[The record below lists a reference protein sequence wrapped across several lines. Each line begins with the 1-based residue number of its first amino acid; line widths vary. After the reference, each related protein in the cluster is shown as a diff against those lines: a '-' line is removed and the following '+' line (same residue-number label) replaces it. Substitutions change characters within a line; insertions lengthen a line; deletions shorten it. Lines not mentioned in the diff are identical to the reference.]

1 MRVLSLLLLFSV
13 LADDDEKR
21 QEAVGKFADVQASNR
36 KSFHGYRWNQRE
48 EVFLDRERRARRS
61 FVAELDK
68 QGTITATLQSSALI
82 KPRKPKLKL
91 VYTAA
96 DKKRDKELIAWVE
109 QAELVLRAYVYYPT
123 AKLTAALRRAKV
135 VQGTGSYEHAVVA
148 DATDFLNPGDT
159 VRVWIDPKAMRPIR
173 LEYTTRV
180 KGESVR
186 GRISY
191 ELLKKTQAYYP
202 HRAELYSARRKIQLK
217 LENHTLQAPAK
228 K

>member
-1 MRVLSLLLLFSV
+1 MRALSLLLLFSV

-21 QEAVGKFADVQASNR
+21 QAAVAKFTKIQASNR

-48 EVFLDRERRARRS
+48 EVFLNRERRARRS

-68 QGTITATLQSSALI
+68 KGTITTTLQSSALI
-82 KPRKPKLKL
+82 KPRKPKLRL

-96 DKKRDKELIAWVE
+96 DKKRDKELLAWVE
-109 QAELVLRAYVYYPT
+109 QAERVLRTYVYYPT
-123 AKLTAALRRAKV
+123 AKMTAALKRARIA
-135 VQGTGSYEHAVVA
+135 QGTGSYEQAIVA

-159 VRVWIDPKAMRPIR
+159 VRVWVDPKAMIPIR

-180 KGESVR
+180 KGEPVR
-186 GRISY
+186 GRVSY
-191 ELLKKTQAYYP
+191 ALLKESDKYYP
-202 HRAELYSARRKIQLK
+202 WKTELYSARRKVQLK
-217 LENHTLQAPAK
+217 LENHTLRAPAK

>member
-1 MRVLSLLLLFSV
+1 MRLLSLLLLFSV

-21 QEAVGKFADVQASNR
+21 KEAVSKFADIQAANR

-48 EVFLDRERRARRS
+48 EVFLNRERRARRS
-61 FVAELDK
+61 FVAELDQ
-68 QGTITATLQSSALI
+68 QGKVTATLQSSALI

-96 DKKRDKELIAWVE
+96 DKKRDKELLAWVE
-109 QAELVLRAYVYYPT
+109 RAERVLRAYVYYPT
-123 AKLTAALRRAKV
+123 AKMTAALKRAKV
-135 VQGTGSYEHAVVA
+135 KQGTGSYEHAVVA

-159 VRVWIDPKAMRPIR
+159 VRVWVDPKAMRPIR

-186 GRISY
+186 GRIAY
-191 ELLKKTQAYYP
+191 ELLKESKAYYP
-202 HRAELYSARRKIQLK
+202 WRAELYSARRKIQLK
-217 LENHTLQAPAK
+217 LENHTLTAPAK